1 MFLFCSS
8 FELTGFQSSPFAQWT
23 HCGPL
28 VVLSC
33 VHSPS
38 VLLFLRTV
46 LSSTWVCS
54 VIPDARFQSLS
65 LFFSILK
72 FSKPQSFLPH
82 MPSPAVY
89 YWLCTVIFSGRG
101 SLFFIWSPVILFD
114 RLFTVPEV
122 LMALNSVAAV
132 LCCSWLVEDIWHK
145 YGFHFQLEVRPP
157 LSGAASVLSLLSD
170 MFIVALSSA
179 RYMFVIAVIFGR
191 RLVNRCIKMP
201 SSYLSTLLNFP

>member
-1 MFLFCSS
+1 MLAFSPWACFFPSWSLVSHWVFCPICHHQQHII
-8 FELTGFQSSPFAQWT
+8 G
-23 HCGPL
+23 C
-28 VVLSC
+28 
-33 VHSPS
+33 
-38 VLLFLRTV
+38 VLLF
-46 LSSTWVCS
+46 S
-54 VIPDARFQSLS
+54 VVEVAYF
-65 LFFSILK
+65 
-72 FSKPQSFLPH
+72 
-82 MPSPAVY
+82 
-89 YWLCTVIFSGRG
+89 
-101 SLFFIWSPVILFD
+101 LFD
-114 RLFTVPEV
+114 CLFTIPEV

-179 RYMFVIAVIFGR
+179 RYTFVIAVIFGR